1 MIEREDIWKIV
12 ENYSLRDLTIATI
25 GSHSALDICEGAKF
39 FGFKT
44 LVICQEGREK
54 VYSKYFKSE
63 NEKGVIDEVITLKKF
78 SDITDEKV
86 IKELQERNTIFI
98 PHRSFEV
105 YVGFDKIEN
114 KFTIPIFGNRELLR
128 AEERNYEK
136 GQYYLMEKAKIPF
149 PKRYK
154 NPKDIDTLAIVKVS
168 EAQRQYERAFFLASN
183 FQEYKEK
190 SKKLIEEGK
199 ITEKALKEA
208 IIEEFVIGA
217 HVNFN
222 YFYSTIY
229 KKLELLGIDIRRQT
243 NLDGLLKLPVEQQI
257 KALEYLDV
265 KTIEVGHIAC
275 TVRESLLEKIF
286 DLGEKFVNVI
296 KEELSAGII
305 GPFALQSVI
314 TPGPPEEK
322 IIVFDI
328 SLRIPGSP
336 GTKYT
341 PYSLYLHREEMSFG
355 RRIAMEIKK
364 AVKLKRVK
372 EIVT

>member
-1 MIEREDIWKIV
+1 MIRKQEILDIVK
-12 ENYSLRDLTIATI
+12 NYSLDEITIATI

-54 VYSKYFKSE
+54 VYSKYFKT
-63 NEKGVIDEVITLKKF
+63 NAGKGVVDDVLTLKKF
-78 SDITDEKV
+78 SDIADKKIV
-86 IKELQERNTIFI
+86 SILQERNVIFI

-114 KFTIPIFGNRELLR
+114 EFLVPLFGTRNLLR

-136 GQYYLMEKAKIPF
+136 GQYYLMEKAEIPF

-154 NPKDIDTLAIVKVS
+154 NPKEIKNLAIVKVS
-168 EAQRQYERAFFLASN
+168 EAQRSYERAFFLASN
-183 FQEYKEK
+183 FSEYKEK
-190 SKKLIEEGK
+190 SEKLIREGK
-199 ITEKALKEA
+199 ITKKALNEA
-208 IIEEFVIGA
+208 IIEEFIIGA

-222 YFYSTIY
+222 YFYSPID
-229 KKLELLGIDIRRQT
+229 KKLELLGTDIRRQT
-243 NLDGLLKLPVEQQI
+243 NLDGFLRLPAEQQI
-257 KALEYLDV
+257 KALEYLDI

-286 DLGEKFVNVI
+286 DLGEKFVNVTK
-296 KEELSAGII
+296 KEFPPGII

-322 IIVFDI
+322 IVVFDV
-328 SLRIPGSP
+328 SLRVPGSP

-341 PYSLYLHREEMSFG
+341 PYSLYLHREEISFG

-364 AVKLKRVK
+364 AINSSKIT